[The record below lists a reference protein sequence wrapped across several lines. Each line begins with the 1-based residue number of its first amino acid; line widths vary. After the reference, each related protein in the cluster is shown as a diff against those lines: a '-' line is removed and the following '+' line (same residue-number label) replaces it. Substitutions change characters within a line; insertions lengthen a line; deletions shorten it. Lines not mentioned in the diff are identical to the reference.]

1 MAKPATSSS
10 PPIAPK
16 KRGGIASAKRRK
28 AARRTAARRSNPD
41 GGGAAIDTLKTVGAS
56 VGAYGGTRLIQR
68 MAWTIVS
75 KKRPTW
81 GKHIHAAAGLATFAL
96 AWFAGRKVKA
106 VARYHEAI
114 LVGAGVA
121 AVQGVVSAYVPK
133 YAWLMNDCRPE
144 DLRLPAAAAQN
155 GGQQLTGDEVS
166 TDYLEEQLAAYERG
180 HAQKKSRRPVQ
191 QAIETAAAADGDMG
205 IDEGLLE
212 ELGDGENIDDLYG
225 GVFEDPTLAN

>member
-1 MAKPATSSS
+1 MAKPASSSS

-16 KRGGIASAKRRK
+16 KRGGIARAARRR
-28 AARRTAARRSNPD
+28 AARRTEARRSNP
-41 GGGAAIDTLKTVGAS
+41 GGGAAIETLKTVGVS
-56 VGAYGGTRLIQR
+56 VGAYGGTRLLQR

-75 KKRPTW
+75 KRRPTW
-81 GKHIHAAAGLATFAL
+81 GRHIHAVAGAAAFAL

-106 VARYHEAI
+106 VERYHEAI
-114 LVGAGVA
+114 LVGTGVA
-121 AVQGVVSAYVPK
+121 AVQGVVSAYIPR

-144 DLRLPAAAAQN
+144 ELRLPAAAQN
-155 GGQQLTGDEVS
+155 PTAGDAGGEVS

-180 HAQKKSRRPVQ
+180 QTQKKSRRPVQ

-205 IDEGLLE
+205 IDETLLE
-212 ELGDGENIDDLYG
+212 ELGSGESIDDLYG